1 MLEVL
6 YDPDRFFKN
15 LRDGWIVP
23 IVIVALNGFVSAM
36 ISYQAVPTIAE
47 NLAKN
52 MHVQRELLIT
62 MLRIQ
67 AIVMSFLG
75 AFIGWIIMTAIV
87 HGLSA
92 LFNGSGDFTR
102 TLRFTAYA
110 YLPSIII
117 TPVKGLYA
125 SFPPRIESYV
135 LGLAENLWQAYI
147 MVFALKYARNIETSK
162 AVICVAI
169 PYLASYLI
177 SVGLITFYGVIR

>member
-6 YDPDRFFKN
+6 YDPDRFFRE

-36 ISYQAVPTIAE
+36 IYYQAVPTIAE

-52 MHVQRELLIT
+52 MHVQKELLIT

-75 AFIGWIIMTAIV
+75 AFIGWIIITAIV

-92 LFNGSGDFTR
+92 LFNGSGDFTK

-110 YLPSIII
+110 YIPSIII
-117 TPVKGLYA
+117 APVKGLYA

-135 LGLAENLWQAYI
+135 LGLAENLWQAFI
-147 MVFALKYARNIETSK
+147 MVFALKHARNVETSK

-169 PYLASYLI
+169 PYVASYLI
-177 SVGLITFYGVIR
+177 SVGLITFYGVV